1 MIFLTVQL
9 TLYGL
14 AWLVIGLSFQL
25 KPKVALYWGGGW
37 LLIAGGAGMT
47 FSGLE
52 LMAAYRPTLINIQL
66 MVGFI
71 LLHRGVE
78 VYTRAVPDK
87 SAFLFPIICFL
98 SLEILRP
105 QGDATETLRIWLFT
119 LGVMWTMICTAWRM
133 TVWMRSQL
141 QARWLMIVGI
151 ITPICLAI
159 TIFFARA
166 LKVTFTPGY
175 KALAFGKQGD
185 FDLIAG
191 LAFLFVLGAIN
202 LSLASLVLGS
212 LIKKLNEMSTTDQL
226 TGIHNRREIM
236 RRVGEEQA
244 RLQRS
249 GQSYSVIIMDLD
261 HFKQVNDTYG
271 HIVGDQTLKGLA
283 GTLNACKRSS
293 DTLARYGGEEFL
305 LLMPGTNVDG
315 ALVQARRIC
324 ERVAMTQIPT
334 SAGNLQ
340 ITISLGVADS
350 LQNEVSGESLI
361 DRADAALYLAKL
373 NGRNRVEVDES
384 KLRPQS

>member
-1 MIFLTVQL
+1 
-9 TLYGL
+9 
-14 AWLVIGLSFQL
+14 
-25 KPKVALYWGGGW
+25 
-37 LLIAGGAGMT
+37 MT

-66 MVGFI
+66 MMGFI

-78 VYTRAVPDK
+78 VYTRGVPAK
-87 SAFLFPIICFL
+87 SAFLFPIFCFL
-98 SLEILRP
+98 SLEILRIG
-105 QGDATETLRIWLFT
+105 GDATETLRIWLFT

-133 TVWMRSQL
+133 KAWMRSQL

-151 ITPICLAI
+151 ITPIVLAI

-175 KALAFGKQGD
+175 KALDFGKQGD

-202 LSLASLVLGS
+202 FALASLVLGS

-226 TGIHNRREIM
+226 TGIHNRRELM

-249 GQSYSVIIMDLD
+249 GQNYSVIIMDID
-261 HFKQVNDTYG
+261 HFKLVNDTYG
-271 HIVGDQTLKGLA
+271 HSVGDQTLKGLA

-334 SAGNLQ
+334 SAGDLQ
-340 ITISLGVADS
+340 ITISLGVAES

-361 DRADAALYLAKL
+361 ARADAALYLAKL
-373 NGRNRVEVDES
+373 NGRNRVEVDVS
-384 KLRPQS
+384 KLRPQP